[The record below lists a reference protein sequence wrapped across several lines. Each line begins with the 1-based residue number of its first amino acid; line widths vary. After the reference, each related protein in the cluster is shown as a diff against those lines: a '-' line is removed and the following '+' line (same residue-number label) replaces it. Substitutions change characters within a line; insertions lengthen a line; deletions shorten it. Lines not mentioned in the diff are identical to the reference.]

1 MDALAGEQSRLSSDN
16 TFKGLDLVKKIG
28 VLVILGLMLLVIST
42 SWGRTNGP
50 VRSGLGG
57 PIVGGSIAYVRGGA
71 IWIYS
76 GGQSKQLT
84 TGPKDARDKRDAFP
98 AFSPDGTELVYT
110 RIDEG
115 FSDLYKVSLDDPK
128 DITALTDNRPN
139 VPVGQVEQPGV
150 TDGYNTEALWA
161 DYPAWSPDGEEIA
174 FTSDV
179 GTEYPNLRVI
189 RPNQSIG
196 EGSEKLAGGLD
207 FSVQTVEHLSWSPTG
222 KKIVAANYVTDGRVG
237 QIWSYDISGERWTAL
252 TNSKDGAYDPAWS
265 PDGQWI
271 AFAMRE
277 GTATNIYVVNTDAST
292 WTGDY
297 PTPVQLTVDGNS
309 RSPAWSPDGSQL
321 AYLTL
326 KDISFDLYAAGFAMD
341 ANGAPVVGQAQ
352 KLTDNVRI
360 DAPSGISWG
369 R

>member
-1 MDALAGEQSRLSSDN
+1 M
-16 TFKGLDLVKKIG
+16 VKKIA

-42 SWGRTNGP
+42 SWGRTNG
-50 VRSGLGG
+50 SMQSTLHGAD
-57 PIVGGSIAYVRGGA
+57 VGGNIAYARAGA
-71 IWIYS
+71 IWVYS

-84 TGPKDARDKRDAFP
+84 AGPKDAQDKRDAFP
-98 AFSPDGTELVYT
+98 AFSPDGTQIVYT

-115 FSDLYKVSLDDPK
+115 FSDLYKLSLDNPK
-128 DITALTDNRPN
+128 DITELTDNRPT
-139 VPVGQVEQPGV
+139 VPVGQVEEPGV
-150 TDGYNTEALWA
+150 TDGYNTLALWA
-161 DYPAWSPDGEEIA
+161 DYPAWSPNGEEIA

-179 GTEYPNLRVI
+179 GTEYPNLRI
-189 RPNQSIG
+189 IKLDQSTKTDG
-196 EGSEKLAGGLD
+196 EKLAGGLD

-222 KKIVAANYVTDGRVG
+222 KKIAASNYVTDGRVG
-237 QIWSYDISGERWTAL
+237 QIWSYDIEGEKWIAL

-271 AFAMRE
+271 AFAMRV
-277 GTATNIYVVNTDAST
+277 GTATNIYVINTDATT

-297 PTPVQLTVDGNS
+297 PTPVQLTTDGAS

-326 KDISFDLYAAGFAMD
+326 KDVSFDLYA
-341 ANGAPVVGQAQ
+341 GAFTLNATNTPTLDTPR
-352 KLTDNVRI
+352 KLTDNATI
-360 DAPSGISWG
+360 DAPSGLSWG